1 MKFKKIAAVILM
13 SMMIGSM
20 TLSGCGINK
29 NANVITMK
37 SDSADTIEVSMGYA
51 NFAARMQQ
59 ANYDSI
65 FVSYYGEDY
74 WTNDSYAQNGKN
86 MQDSVKENVLDEIET
101 QCLLEQHMA
110 DYGVEVT
117 DDDKA
122 AIKKAAEQFISDNSK
137 SAIKEVGA
145 TQEYVERY
153 LYLQTVEKRMRE
165 AIRATADTNVSDEEA
180 AQKTFSYVKIS
191 LTTYTDDSGNQQTYT
206 DDQVTVVKK
215 DAYDAAEKAKTDFDG
230 MAEEYGY
237 DVQTYSY
244 GSDEKSES
252 DGGFCDAVISAA
264 NEMKAG
270 DVSGLIEGTDCY
282 YIIRLDS
289 EFDEDAT
296 ATKKE
301 SIISDR
307 QDEVYQTVTEGY
319 KDAVKITVDD
329 KEWAKVKFDNL
340 FTTPSAT
347 DSSDSS
353 ADAE

>member
-1 MKFKKIAAVILM
+1 MKFKKFAAIILM
-13 SMMIGSM
+13 SAMIGSM
-20 TLSGCGINK
+20 TLGGCGIKK
-29 NANVITMK
+29 NANVITMT

-51 NFAARMQQ
+51 NFAARIQQ
-59 ANYDSI
+59 ATYDGV
-65 FVSYYGEDY
+65 FASYYGEDY
-74 WTNDSYAQNGKN
+74 WTNDSYAQDGKD

-101 QCLLEQHMA
+101 QCLLEQHMS
-110 DYGVEVT
+110 DYGVEIT

-122 AIKKAAEQFISDNSK
+122 AMKKAAEQFMTDNSK
-137 SAIKEVGA
+137 SALKEVGA
-145 TQEYVERY
+145 TEEYVERY

-180 AQKTFSYVKIS
+180 AQRTFSYVKIS

-206 DDQVTVVKK
+206 ADQVTVVKK
-215 DAYDAAEKAKTDFDG
+215 NATDAAEKAKTDFDG
-230 MAEEYGY
+230 MAQEYGY
-237 DVQTYSY
+237 TVQTYSY

-264 NEMKAG
+264 NNMKAG

-289 EFDEDAT
+289 ENDKDAM
-296 ATKKE
+296 AKKKE

-307 QDEVYQTVTEGY
+307 QDEVYKTVTEGY
-319 KDAVKITVDD
+319 KDAVKIKVDD

-340 FTTPSAT
+340 FTTPSAS
-347 DSSDSS
+347 DNSDSS
-353 ADAE
+353 AAAE